1 MGDSQGYPVVRMVF
15 ILLIALVLTG
25 DLALLL
31 KMSGDV
37 LSGGG

>member
-1 MGDSQGYPVVRMVF
+1 MGDSQGYPVVRAIF
-15 ILLIALVLTG
+15 ILLIALVLVG

-37 LSGGG
+37 LRTGG